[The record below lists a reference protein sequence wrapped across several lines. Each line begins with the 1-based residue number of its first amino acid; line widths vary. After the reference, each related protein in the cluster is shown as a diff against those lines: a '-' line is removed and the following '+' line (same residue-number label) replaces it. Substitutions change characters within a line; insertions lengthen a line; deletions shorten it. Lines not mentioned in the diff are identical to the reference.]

1 LCVFRAASTEQL
13 ADTHNDEYFEAKL
26 KTFNVKST
34 DSVRES
40 GYASVF
46 MIKLTRVAEKGYKSA
61 EIFQKLGNAFYF
73 NDELDKAARW
83 YAELFA
89 ITLIWNQYIII
100 DIQLLNHWRNN
111 KTNEMLASSINY
123 LKQQ

>member
-1 LCVFRAASTEQL
+1 
-13 ADTHNDEYFEAKL
+13 
-26 KTFNVKST
+26 
-34 DSVRES
+34 
-40 GYASVF
+40 
-46 MIKLTRVAEKGYKSA
+46 MIKLTRVAEKGYKS

-100 DIQLLNHWRNN
+100 DIQPL
-111 KTNEMLASSINY
+111 
-123 LKQQ
+123 